1 MDNTMKEPKV
11 SVLMPVF
18 NGEKYLREAIDSVL
32 KQTFINFEFIII
44 NDGSTD
50 DSLAIIK
57 SYTDNRIIIINN
69 DENLQIIETL
79 NKGIA
84 LSKGEYI
91 IRMDCD
97 DKCKK
102 NRFELQ
108 VDFMDKNLD
117 IGASGCYFN
126 LLLKDKTVKMDSPV
140 SPNEINCF
148 LLFNSPIAHPTAII
162 RKKILFQNKINY
174 SKDYLHVEDYFLWS
188 EINKY
193 SKLANIPY
201 YLLDYR
207 VHPNQIT
214 KLANSG
220 NEKHFSLLK
229 VRAIQLTNLGIDFT
243 QEELSI
249 HHTISDGTIL
259 KSKEAIDLA
268 EAWLLRLL
276 KYNLQT
282 QKLNND
288 YLKKIILE
296 RWVRLCI
303 NTLGF
308 RNGFFRAMQSDIYNN
323 HKLTLTIRY
332 QLLKSFY
339 KSFVRKNRRNGLN

>member
-1 MDNTMKEPKV
+1 MDNTMKQPKV
-11 SVLMPVF
+11 SVIMPVF
-18 NGEKYLREAIDSVL
+18 NGEKYLRVAIDSVL

-57 SYTDNRIIIINN
+57 SYTDNRIVIINN
-69 DENLQIIETL
+69 EKNLQIIETL
-79 NKGIA
+79 NRGIEI
-84 LSKGEYI
+84 SKGEYI

-108 VDFMDKNLD
+108 VDFMNKNPD

-126 LLLKDKTVKMDSPV
+126 LLLNNKTVKMDSPV
-140 SPNEINCF
+140 SPNEIDCF

-162 RKKILFQNKINY
+162 RKSVLIKNKIHY
-174 SKDYLHVEDYFLWS
+174 SKKFLHVEDYFLWS

-193 SKLANIPY
+193 SKLANIPH

-207 VHPNQIT
+207 VHSHQVT
-214 KLANSG
+214 KLADSG
-220 NEKHFSLLK
+220 NEKKLSLLK
-229 VRAIQLTNLGIDFT
+229 VRAIQLANLGIDFT
-243 QEELSI
+243 QEELLI

-259 KSKEAIDLA
+259 KSKEEIDLS

-276 KYNLQT
+276 KYNLQA

-296 RWVRLCI
+296 RWIRLCI
-303 NTLGF
+303 NTF
-308 RNGFFRAMQSDIYNN
+308 DFYNGFFRAMQSDIYNN
-323 HKLTLTIRY
+323 HKITSTIRY

-339 KSFVRKNRRNGLN
+339 KSFVRKNRRNRLN